1 MKKLGLLTI
10 ILCYAIVLNGQNRN
24 NVWCF
29 GDSAGID
36 FNSGIPLPISSS
48 LDSRGSCASISDTN
62 GQLLFYASYDAD
74 IYTIGGPTYQGGEIY
89 NSQNVTMQNGDSIIM
104 ALWYREVVITDMPIT
119 NSHYYIFSTAV
130 NGNYG
135 LFYSIID
142 MSQNGGLGSVTQKNI
157 QLQNFRVSDGLAAIK
172 HGNGRDWWI
181 LFRNWTN
188 VNSNFYQYLIT
199 PNGISNV
206 IIQSIGSS
214 TDNGFSKIIFSHDGS
229 KMLLI
234 NYPGLLEI
242 YDFDRCTGLISNPVT
257 IHVEPVTLPFN
268 NFWSAEFSP
277 NGRYLYVSSYKDTCY
292 LYQYD
297 LQAPN
302 PVSTRITLDTITNYL
317 IGIGNLKLAPDGKIY
332 MTHAWEC
339 PAFPYCYP
347 YPDSVYN
354 QVNMNLSVIN
364 YPDSLGTD
372 CGYAPFSFYLGGK
385 RTYYG
390 LPNNPDYDMPPL
402 AGSPCDT
409 LTGINELNQLI
420 NSEAEWNIYYSIEWQ
435 TAFINASKLQGRYYA
450 LKIIDMTGKEI
461 LVETGNI
468 QSTYYTKNLNCAS
481 FIKGVY
487 LVSLTTE
494 KEMLVKRFIVP

>member
-1 MKKLGLLTI
+1 MKKLGLLAI

-36 FNSGIPLPISSS
+36 FNSGIPLSISSS
-48 LDSRGSCASISDTN
+48 LDSRGSSASISDTSGN
-62 GQLLFYASYDAD
+62 LIFYSAYD
-74 IYTIGGPTYQGGEIY
+74 PTVNIAGTDPVKVYSSNNAI
-89 NSQNVTMQNGDSIIM
+89 MLNGDSIKGGG
-104 ALWYREVVITDMPIT
+104 WYREIIITPDPA
-119 NSHYYIFSTAV
+119 NSNQFYLINIGVTLDYGIYYSK
-130 NGNYG
+130 
-135 LFYSIID
+135 ID
-142 MSQNGGLGSVTQKNI
+142 MTQNGGLGAVTQKNI
-157 QLQNFRVSDGLAAIK
+157 QLQNFKVSDGLAAIK

-181 LFRNWTN
+181 LFRNWTT

-229 KMLLI
+229 KMVLI
-234 NYPGLLEI
+234 NYPGLMEI
-242 YDFDRCTGLISNPVT
+242 YDFNRCTGIISTPVT
-257 IHVEPVTLPFN
+257 IHLEPVSPPFN

-277 NGRYLYVSSYKDTCY
+277 NGRFLYVTSYKDTCY

-297 LQAPN
+297 LQSPN
-302 PVSTRITLDTITNYL
+302 PASTRITLDTITNYL

-332 MTHAWEC
+332 LTHAWEC

-390 LPNNPDYDMPPL
+390 LPNNPDYDMASL
-402 AGSPCDT
+402 AGSPCDS
-409 LTGINELNQLI
+409 LTGIDDLNQII
-420 NSEAEWNIYYSIEWQ
+420 NSEAELNIYYSIEWQ
-435 TAFINASKLQGRYYA
+435 TAFINASKLQGRYYS

-461 LVETGNI
+461 LVETGDI
-468 QSTYYTKNLNCAS
+468 HSTDYTKNVNCAS
-481 FIKGVY
+481 FRKGVY
-487 LVSLTTE
+487 LVSLTIE
-494 KEMLVKRFIVP
+494 REMLVKRFVVP